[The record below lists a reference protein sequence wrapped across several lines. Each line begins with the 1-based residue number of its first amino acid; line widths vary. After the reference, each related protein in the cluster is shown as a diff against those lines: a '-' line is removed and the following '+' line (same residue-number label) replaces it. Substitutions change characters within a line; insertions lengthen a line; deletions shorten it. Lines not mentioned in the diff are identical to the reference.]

1 MKQRFIDD
9 LNNVANTINN
19 ECIILAQ
26 LNQLREKVH
35 GGETLK
41 LTLKAG
47 ETELSETLL
56 NANGKALALDELFE
70 GLENTIK
77 ARLYVV
83 QSALETILETEG
95 AE

>member
-9 LNNVANTINN
+9 LQNVANTITS
-19 ECIILAQ
+19 ECRRLAE
-26 LNQLREKVH
+26 LNQLREKTH

-77 ARLYVV
+77 TRLYVV
-83 QSALETILETEG
+83 SGALETILETES

>member
-9 LNNVANTINN
+9 LNNVANTINS
-19 ECIILAQ
+19 ECARLAL
-26 LNQLREKVH
+26 LNQLREKTH

-41 LTLKAG
+41 LTLRAG
-47 ETELSETLL
+47 ETELNETLL

-77 ARLYVV
+77 TRLYIV
-83 QSALETILETEG
+83 SGALETILETEG

>member
-19 ECIILAQ
+19 ECTRLAQ
-26 LNQLREKVH
+26 LNQLREKTH

-47 ETELSETLL
+47 ETELAETLL
-56 NANGKALALDELFE
+56 NANSKALALDELFE

-83 QSALETILETEG
+83 SSALETILETEC

>member
-19 ECIILAQ
+19 ECTRLAQ
-26 LNQLREKVH
+26 LNQLREKTH

-47 ETELSETLL
+47 ETELTETLL
-56 NANGKALALDELFE
+56 NANGKALVLDELFE

-77 ARLYVV
+77 TRLYVV
-83 QSALETILETEG
+83 SSALETILETEG

>member
-9 LNNVANTINN
+9 LQNVANTITS
-19 ECIILAQ
+19 ECRRLAE
-26 LNQLREKVH
+26 LNQLREKTH

-56 NANGKALALDELFE
+56 NANGKALALDELFN

-83 QSALETILETEG
+83 SGALETILETES

>member
-9 LNNVANTINN
+9 LQAVANTINN
-19 ECIILAQ
+19 ECIKLAL

-35 GGETLK
+35 GGETLE

-47 ETELSETLL
+47 PIELLQTLL
-56 NANGKALALDELFE
+56 NANGKALLMDELFKM
-70 GLENTIK
+70 LENEPR
-77 ARLYVV
+77 ARLYEM
-83 QSALETILETEG
+83 SCDLNTILETES